1 MLFEKLIVGAMTVL
15 AWGALYY
22 GSWVTTHLKVLPSY
36 DIWLGEIL
44 IVLVLSEGYF
54 MLLVDSRESKRG
66 GRRKYERTHKQRW
79 SFGD

>member
-44 IVLVLSEGYF
+44 IVLVLSKGYF
-54 MLLVDSRESKRG
+54 MLLVDSKEERKRKRKESK
-66 GRRKYERTHKQRW
+66 Q
-79 SFGD
+79 